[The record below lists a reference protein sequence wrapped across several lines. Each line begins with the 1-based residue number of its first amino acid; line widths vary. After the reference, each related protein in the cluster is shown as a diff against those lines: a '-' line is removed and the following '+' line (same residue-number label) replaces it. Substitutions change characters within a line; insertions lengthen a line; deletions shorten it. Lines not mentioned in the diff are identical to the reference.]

1 MSFAGSLNDVP
12 VVDLL
17 QFIRIGGRTGTLTLI
32 SGLEHAEIS
41 FVKGA
46 IISASGPGSLRL
58 GELLLVAGVI
68 ELPRLDAALEQQARE
83 QPRRTL
89 GRILVDQGLPLD
101 TMHAAVR
108 RQIEE
113 VVRHVV
119 GFHHGSFD
127 FAPEEIKETPEL
139 PDPGG
144 SLQLDT
150 QSVLLEA
157 LQLLDEE
164 RHGKPSEAPPR
175 LPDAPAPLLSR
186 PSRAR
191 VQLVTRDEAF
201 AEALADRLATDAV
214 PLARVGLHEAGS
226 AAPGDGPPMVLLD
239 LRSGAVPAEAL
250 QALRRTRPRAWL
262 LAVIE
267 ERDHASDALRA
278 GAMAAMPP
286 DADLWALWTRNWL
299 QGRDLAPPSD
309 SRRRDIARLR
319 RVFEDLRSGLVSTGI
334 SLSLM
339 NVVADSA
346 ERCVLFLPRSDALVA
361 LGAFGAGP
369 AGRSLAQVAAGL
381 RLDVAVRN
389 AFTAC
394 LESKQPLVGKLDD
407 GTLPAS
413 FFQRIGKPRTGQF
426 AVIPVVGGQRV
437 VALVYVDNG
446 VSERPLDDLDVLELA
461 SAQAGLAFENELLRR
476 EARRN

>member
-12 VVDLL
+12 VSDLL

-41 FVKGA
+41 FIKGA
-46 IISASGPGSLRL
+46 ITSASGPGSLRL

-68 ELPRLDAALEQQARE
+68 ELPQLDAALELQAKQ

-89 GRILVDQGLPLD
+89 GRILVDQGLPLEA
-101 TMHAAVR
+101 MHTAVR

-119 GFHHGSFD
+119 GFRHGSFE
-127 FAPEEIKETPEL
+127 FAPEEIKEIPEL

-164 RHGKPSEAPPR
+164 RRGRPTDEPP
-175 LPDAPAPLLSR
+175 PPEVPAPLLSR

-191 VQLVTRDEAF
+191 VQLVTRDDSF
-201 AEALADRLATDAV
+201 AEELSDRLAADAI
-214 PLARVGLHEAGS
+214 PLARVPLHEAGT

-239 LRSGAVPAEAL
+239 LRAGAVPHEAL

-267 ERDHASDALRA
+267 DRDHPSDALRA
-278 GAMAAMPP
+278 GAMAAMSP
-286 DADLWALWTRNWL
+286 DADLWAVWTRNWL
-299 QGRDLAPPSD
+299 QGRDVTPPSD

-369 AGRSLAQVAAGL
+369 AGRSLAQVAAGF

-394 LESKQPLVGKLDD
+394 LESRQPLVGKLED
-407 GTLPAS
+407 GTLPTS
-413 FFQRIGKPRTGQF
+413 FFERIGKPRTGQF
-426 AVIPVVGGQRV
+426 AVIPVVGGQKV

-476 EARRN
+476 EVRRS